1 MPRIPDI
8 ERTVRFLL
16 FKKLY
21 HIVQNFQELKL
32 IELYTTKYLQIE
44 INIKYLLNLK
54 VKIQQIKNGISN
66 SNLEKFKVLLIVLRW
81 IKNFKW
87 MKLKKKQKLRPN
99 LKIVINFF
107 QDWSKDITKKSLKS
121 KWIYKKIKVNFLKK
135 FLILK
140 KEKLKLVKMQDL
152 KDSNQKIEKKECYL
166 KTLNLT

>member
-81 IKNFKW
+81 IKNFK
-87 MKLKKKQKLRPN
+87 
-99 LKIVINFF
+99 
-107 QDWSKDITKKSLKS
+107 
-121 KWIYKKIKVNFLKK
+121 
-135 FLILK
+135 
-140 KEKLKLVKMQDL
+140 
-152 KDSNQKIEKKECYL
+152 
-166 KTLNLT
+166 

>member
-1 MPRIPDI
+1 
-8 ERTVRFLL
+8 
-16 FKKLY
+16 
-21 HIVQNFQELKL
+21 
-32 IELYTTKYLQIE
+32 
-44 INIKYLLNLK
+44 
-54 VKIQQIKNGISN
+54 
-66 SNLEKFKVLLIVLRW
+66 
-81 IKNFKW
+81 